1 MTNVSS
7 TNLYHN
13 FGEKKKEFIAF
24 ISMCLITKF
33 AIVTEIGEPIGT
45 PNIC

>member
-7 TNLYHN
+7 TNLDHN
-13 FGEKKKEFIAF
+13 FGGEKKEFIAF
-24 ISMCLITKF
+24 ISMCYVTKF
-33 AIVTEIGEPIGT
+33 AVVTENIGT